1 MDHQPLTPEQIEHF
15 VQHGWLKIP
24 NAIDKKYLELW
35 MSNLWTRLGWDKD
48 DKSTWTDEYVK
59 MPRHREVPV
68 EELCPKAWQAA
79 CEHEYVCLASPRLVL
94 IRLTGE
100 LVGGEDKID
109 PIRERYHGD
118 QMICN
123 FGTEHWTKVSTRCSR
138 CVRYRHTD
146 LE

>member
-1 MDHQPLTPEQIEHF
+1 MDHQPLTTEQIEHF

-79 CEHEYVCLASPRLVL
+79 CE
-94 IRLTGE
+94 
-100 LVGGEDKID
+100 
-109 PIRERYHGD
+109 
-118 QMICN
+118 
-123 FGTEHWTKVSTRCSR
+123 
-138 CVRYRHTD
+138 
-146 LE
+146 